1 MFALLCLISF
11 LKVFKTLFIFILAAL
26 GPISKEVK
34 AGSQDICTHVHRN
47 IIHSCQKLEIAQI
60 TIDG

>member
-1 MFALLCLISF
+1 MYIDTIHFW
-11 LKVFKTLFIFILAAL
+11 VQY
-26 GPISKEVK
+26 PKEVK

>member
-26 GPISKEVK
+26 CLHCATP
-34 AGSQDICTHVHRN
+34 A
-47 IIHSCQKLEIAQI
+47 
-60 TIDG
+60 